1 MRSAPFRFQ
10 TRRSVSMAMNGMVAA
25 SQPLAAMAGLRMLLQ
40 GGNAVDA
47 AVATAAALNVV
58 EPTSTGAGGDAF
70 ALTYVGKTSEVTA
83 LNASG
88 RAPKAQTLDEMRR
101 RGHRVMPTHGALT
114 VTAPG
119 AVAGW
124 ADILKRHGSMT
135 LADVLQPA
143 IELAGQ
149 GFPVTEVIAGHW
161 SSLERRAD
169 QFPALAQTYL
179 IDGHA
184 PRPGEVF
191 KNPALARTLRAIAE
205 GGPDAFYRG
214 PIAESIVKAI
224 QENGGLMTLD
234 DMAAHASTWD
244 EPIRTDYRGVTIVEC
259 PPNGQGIV
267 ALEALNILEGF
278 DLAAMGYGTPAYYHH
293 LIEATKLAFADAFA
307 YVGDP
312 RMARMPIEGLIDKAY
327 AAGRRQSIDPAR
339 AASTPVPGKPQG
351 GTVYLSVID
360 KERNA
365 CSLIN
370 SNYSGFGSG
379 LAAEGVA
386 LQNRGALFSLE
397 EGHPNCIA
405 PGKRPY
411 HTIIPALAL
420 ERDKLW
426 MSFGVMGGFVQPQG
440 HVQVACNT
448 IDFGMNPQQALDAL
462 RFVWHDGALV
472 DVEDGIGEDVRSA
485 LAKIGHDLMPRDDP
499 RRTYGGGQIVAIDE
513 DSGALLGGTEPRKDG
528 VAIGY

>member
-1 MRSAPFRFQ
+1 MPAH
-10 TRRSVSMAMNGMVAA
+10 GG
-25 SQPLAAMAGLRMLLQ
+25 LAI
-40 GGNAVDA
+40 
-47 AVATAAALNVV
+47 
-58 EPTSTGAGGDAF
+58 
-70 ALTYVGKTSEVTA
+70 
-83 LNASG
+83 
-88 RAPKAQTLDEMRR
+88 
-101 RGHRVMPTHGALT
+101 T
-114 VTAPG
+114 VPG

-124 ADILKRHGSMT
+124 ADILERHGTMT
-135 LADVLQPA
+135 LTDVLRPA
-143 IELAGQ
+143 IELAEQ

-169 QFPALAQTYL
+169 QFPTLAKTYL
-179 IDGHA
+179 VDGHA
-184 PRPGEVF
+184 PRPGEIF

-214 PIAESIVKAI
+214 PIAGSIVKTV
-224 QENGGLMTLD
+224 QKHGGLMTHD
-234 DMAAHASTWD
+234 DMAAHISTWD
-244 EPIRTDYRGVTIVEC
+244 VPIQTDYRGVTVVEC

-278 DLAAMGYGTPAYYHH
+278 DLVAMGYGTSTYYHH

-307 YVGDP
+307 YVADP
-312 RMARMPIEGLIDKAY
+312 RTANVPIKGLIDKAY
-327 AAGRRQSIDPAR
+327 AAERRTSIDPKR
-339 AASTPVPGKPQG
+339 AASPVVPGKPWD

-365 CSLIN
+365 CSFIN
-370 SNYSGFGSG
+370 SNYMGFGSG

-397 EGHPNCIA
+397 EDHPNCIA

-420 ERDKLW
+420 KRGKLW

-448 IDFGMNPQQALDAL
+448 IDFGMNPQQALDAP
-462 RFVWHDGALV
+462 RVVWHDGAQV
-472 DVEDGIGEDVRSA
+472 DVEDGIGDDVRSTLAA
-485 LAKIGHDLMPRDDP
+485 LGHALLPSHDP
-499 RRTYGGGQIVAIDE
+499 RRYYGGGQIVAIDE

-528 VAIGY
+528 VAIGF

>member
-1 MRSAPFRFQ
+1 MEATPFRFP
-10 TRRSVSMAMNGMVAA
+10 TRRSVSMSMTGMVAA
-25 SQPLAAMAGLRMLLQ
+25 SQPLAALAGLRMLMY

-70 ALTYVGKTSEVTA
+70 ALTYVARSGEITA

-101 RGHRVMPTHGALT
+101 RGYASMPTNGGLAVT
-114 VTAPG
+114 VPG

-124 ADILKRHGSMT
+124 ADILARHGT
-135 LADVLQPA
+135 LPLAAVLQPA
-143 IELAGQ
+143 IDLAER

-161 SSLERRAD
+161 KNLERRAV
-169 QFPALAQTYL
+169 QFPTLAQAYL

-184 PRPGEVF
+184 PRPGEIF
-191 KNPALARTLRAIAE
+191 RNTALARTLRAIAE

-214 PIAESIVKAI
+214 PIAQSIVKVI
-224 QENGGLMTLD
+224 QEDGGLMTLE

-244 EPIRTDYRGVTIVEC
+244 DPIQTGYRGVTIVEC
-259 PPNGQGIV
+259 PPNGQGLI
-267 ALEALNILEGF
+267 ALETLNILEGF
-278 DLAAMGYGTPAYYHH
+278 DLAALGYGTPAYYHH
-293 LIEATKLAFADAFA
+293 LIEAIKLAFADAYA

-312 RMARMPIEGLIDKAY
+312 RLADVPSAGLIDKAY
-327 AAGRRQSIDPAR
+327 AADRRKLIDPRR
-339 AASTPVPGKPQG
+339 AISRAVPGKPEA
-351 GTVYLSVID
+351 GTVYLSVMD
-360 KERNA
+360 TDRNA
-365 CSLIN
+365 CSFIN
-370 SNYSGFGSG
+370 SNYMGFGSG

-420 ERDKLW
+420 KHGRLW
-426 MSFGVMGGFVQPQG
+426 MSFGVMGGFLQPQG
-440 HVQVACNT
+440 HVQVACNM
-448 IDFGMNPQQALDAL
+448 IDFGMNPQQALDAP
-462 RFVWHDGALV
+462 RVVWHDAARV
-472 DVEDGIGEDVRSA
+472 DLEDGIPAEVRSA
-485 LAKIGHDLMPRDDP
+485 LAAMGHDLMAKDDP
-499 RRTYGGGQIVAIDE
+499 SRTYGGGQIVAIDE
-513 DSGALLGGTEPRKDG
+513 ESGALLGGTEPRKDG
-528 VAIGY
+528 CAIGY